1 MLKLSSQ
8 RKKNFEKS
16 LATLSLNSQKELT
29 YTVPLNI
36 WLGTFFGPLVNP
48 ILDCRKRVEPSPQK
62 YLMSA
67 ECKKYNYIN
76 FRIDFFR
83 FG

>member
-8 RKKNFEKS
+8 RKKNFEKK
-16 LATLSLNSQKELT
+16 LSNAITQLSEWANT

-67 ECKKYNYIN
+67 ECKKVQLS
-76 FRIDFFR
+76 
-83 FG
+83 